1 MKVLKF
7 GGTSVGNVENMRQVM
22 NIVNDGEQKIVVLS
36 AMAGTTNF
44 LVELCE
50 LTKKRNDGFSVKH
63 KIDVLKKQYIEVV
76 EKLYKTNIKNEAM
89 RFTRN
94 CFGKIYQAIDENPRD
109 LEGYILAQGEILST
123 HLFTYLLKENGVNA
137 ECIPALEFMRIDPN
151 GEPDGFFIKK
161 TLGYYMEKYPATIY
175 VTQGFIC
182 RDFKGRITNLKR
194 GGSDYT
200 ASIIGARLRV
210 KDIQIW
216 TDVDGF
222 QNNDPRYVNKT
233 KPISE
238 LSFEEAAELAYFGAK
253 ILHPQTVFPAQ
264 RRNIPVYLKNT
275 LDPKAKGTRISSDV
289 TAKGI
294 KAIAAKDGITAI
306 KIKSERMLHSHGY
319 LNKIFEV
326 FSRHETAIDV
336 ITTSEVAV
344 SLTIDNPKN
353 LNKIVSELENFAK
366 IEVDQNQSI
375 VCLVGHEI
383 TKSNATYKLFG
394 VLKDY
399 TVRMISYGGSS
410 NNISI
415 LIDTEKKEGVL
426 NKIHKLVFG

>member
-22 NIVNDGEQKIVVLS
+22 DIVNDGEQKIVVLS

-44 LVELCE
+44 LVELYE

-63 KIDVLKKQYIEVV
+63 KIDVLKEQYIEVV
-76 EKLYKTNIKNEAM
+76 NNLYETEEIRTEAM

-123 HLFTYLLKENGVNA
+123 NLFTYLLKENKINA
-137 ECIPALEFMRIDPN
+137 ECLPALEFMRIDPN

-161 TLGYYMEKYPATIY
+161 TLGYYMEKYSSTIY

-182 RDFKGRITNLKR
+182 RDFKGKITNLKR

-200 ASIIGARLRV
+200 ASIIGARIRAE
-210 KDIQIW
+210 DIQIW

-222 QNNDPRYVNKT
+222 QNNDPRYVKKT
-233 KPISE
+233 EPISE

-264 RRNIPVYLKNT
+264 QRNIPVYLKNT
-275 LDPKAKGTRISSDV
+275 LDPEAKGTRISSDV
-289 TAKGI
+289 KANGV
-294 KAIAAKDGITAI
+294 KAIAAKDDITAI
-306 KIKSERMLHSHGY
+306 KIKSERMLHSHGFLY
-319 LNKIFEV
+319 KIFEV
-326 FSRHETAIDV
+326 FSRHETAIDM

-344 SLTIDNPKN
+344 SLTIDDPKN
-353 LNKIVSELENFAK
+353 LDKIVEELENFAR
-366 IEVDQNQSI
+366 IEVDKNQSI

-383 TKSNATYKLFG
+383 TKSNDTYKLFG
-394 VLKDY
+394 ILKDF

-415 LIDTEKKEGVL
+415 LIDTEKKEEVL
-426 NKIHKLVFG
+426 NKLHKLVF

>member
-22 NIVNDGEQKIVVLS
+22 KIVNDGEQKIVVLS

-44 LVELCE
+44 LVELYE
-50 LTKKRNDGFSVKH
+50 LTKKRNEGFSVKH
-63 KIDVLKKQYIEVV
+63 KIDVLKEQYIDVV
-76 EKLYKTNIKNEAM
+76 ENLYKTDVKKEAM
-89 RFTRN
+89 RFVRN
-94 CFGKIYQAIDENPRD
+94 RFGKIYQAIDENPRD

-123 HLFTYLLKENGVNA
+123 RLFTYLLKENNIDA
-137 ECIPALEFMRIDPN
+137 ECIPALEFMRIDMN
-151 GEPDGFFIKK
+151 GEPDRFFIKK
-161 TLGYYMEKYPATIY
+161 TLGYYMERYPATIY
-175 VTQGFIC
+175 VTQGYIC
-182 RDFKGRITNLKR
+182 RDFYGRITNLKR

-200 ASIIGARLRV
+200 ASIIGSRLRA
-210 KDIQIW
+210 DNIQIW

-222 QNNDPRYVNKT
+222 QNNDPRYVKKT
-233 KPISE
+233 QPISE

-289 TAKGI
+289 KANGV

-319 LNKIFEV
+319 LHKIFEV
-326 FSRHETAIDV
+326 FSRHETPIDM

-344 SLTIDNPKN
+344 SLTIDNAKN
-353 LNKIVSELENFAK
+353 LDKIVPELENFAK
-366 IEVDQNQSI
+366 IEVDQEQSI

-394 VLKDY
+394 VLKDH

-415 LIDTEKKEGVL
+415 LVDTDKKVEVL
-426 NKIHKLVFG
+426 NKLHKLVF

>member
-22 NIVNDGEQKIVVLS
+22 NIVNDGERKIVVLS

-44 LVELCE
+44 LVELYE
-50 LTKKRNDGFSVKH
+50 LTKKQNDGFSVKH
-63 KIDVLKKQYIEVV
+63 KIDFLKEQYIEVI
-76 EKLYKTNIKNEAM
+76 ENLYKTDDTKNEAL

-94 CFGKIYQAIDENPRD
+94 CFGKIYHVIDENPKD

-123 HLFTYLLKENGVNA
+123 NLFTYLLKENGINA

-161 TLGYYMEKYPATIY
+161 TLGYYMEKYSATIY

-182 RDFKGRITNLKR
+182 RDFKGYITNLKR

-200 ASIIGARLRV
+200 ASIIGARLRA

-222 QNNDPRYVNKT
+222 QNNDPRYVKKT

-264 RRNIPVYLKNT
+264 NKNIPVYLKNT

-289 TAKGI
+289 KANGV

-306 KIKSERMLHSHGY
+306 KIKSERMLHSYGF
-319 LNKIFEV
+319 LNKVFEV
-326 FSRHETAIDV
+326 FSRFETPIDM

-344 SLTIDNPKN
+344 SLTIDNATN
-353 LNKIVSELENFAK
+353 LDKIIPELENFAK

-383 TKSNATYKLFG
+383 TKSNDTHKLFG
-394 VLKDY
+394 ILKDY

-415 LIDTEKKEGVL
+415 LIDTDKKINVL
-426 NKIHKLVFG
+426 NKLHQLVF